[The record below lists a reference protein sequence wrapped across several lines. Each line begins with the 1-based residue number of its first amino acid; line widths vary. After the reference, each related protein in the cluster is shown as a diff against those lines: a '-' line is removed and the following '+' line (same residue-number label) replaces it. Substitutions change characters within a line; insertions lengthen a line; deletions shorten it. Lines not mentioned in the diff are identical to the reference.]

1 MKRVW
6 FVSLVLILLVAL
18 VGEVF
23 AQIELK
29 RMELEKV
36 RTQIKVLDQRIA
48 KAQKAKQVKLVIQLR
63 AEREKLVGQM
73 RQLEAE
79 VAKLSRVSPKPA
91 AAAPSVPAERPGF
104 LVEAGYGGGAGI
116 IGAGYELPLG
126 GVNLQL
132 RADYGIGN
140 KFSILAGMLSG
151 TFPFGNH
158 YLGLEVGMANYSEKV
173 SGVPGI
179 SGTIDK
185 GSRVGFGVFGGTKVG
200 VVKVQAGYDTA
211 LGLTAGVSY
220 KF

>member
-1 MKRVW
+1 MKRIGFKGLV
-6 FVSLVLILLVAL
+6 LVLILLVAL
-18 VGEVF
+18 VGEGF
-23 AQIELK
+23 AQMELK
-29 RMELEKV
+29 QKELETV
-36 RTQIKVLDQRIA
+36 NVQIKFLDQRIA
-48 KAQKAKQVKLVIQLR
+48 KAQKAKQVSQLIRLR
-63 AEREKLVGQM
+63 AEREKLVKQM

-79 VAKLSRVSPKPA
+79 IAKLSSATSKP
-91 AAAPSVPAERPGF
+91 APSVSAEKAGF

-126 GVNLQL
+126 GMNLQL

-140 KFSILAGMLSG
+140 KFSIVAGMLSSA
-151 TFPFGNH
+151 FPFENY
-158 YLGLEVGMANYSEKV
+158 YLGLEVGVANYSERV

-185 GSRVGFGVFGGTKVG
+185 GSRVGFGVFAGTKVG

-211 LGLTAGVSY
+211 LGLTAGISY